1 MASRAT
7 QMLAAIKPHV
17 PMIKFRKGVI
27 ISPTNEAI
35 TASIPVASKTIA
47 PAEPTVTAN
56 EPTGNI
62 KSSVQLHEWWETPF
76 KFKRRQIDQLEI
88 DVINSGGSDK
98 LYC

>member
-1 MASRAT
+1 
-7 QMLAAIKPHV
+7 
-17 PMIKFRKGVI
+17 MIKFRKGVI

-35 TASIPVASKTIA
+35 TTSIPVASKTVV
-47 PAEPTVTAN
+47 PAEPVMTAN

-62 KSSVQLHEWWETPF
+62 KSSVQLHEWWDTPF

-98 LYC
+98 LYR